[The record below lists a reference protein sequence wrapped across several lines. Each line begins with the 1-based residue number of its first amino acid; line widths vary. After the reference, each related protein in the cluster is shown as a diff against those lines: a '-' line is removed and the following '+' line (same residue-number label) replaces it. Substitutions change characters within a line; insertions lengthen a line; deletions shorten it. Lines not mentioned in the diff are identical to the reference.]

1 MIKDWILS
9 FYNRNFQVI
18 KLWFFYIL
26 IIHLVPIILSLL
38 GLTKELP
45 FNFKTY
51 LIDFWGYYWD
61 GAHYLKITQVGYS
74 YPLQAFFPG
83 YPLLLRILDLFLPFT
98 IIYKINILLSLP
110 LLIQFKELLKKL
122 KFDDRNALFSLIAF
136 LCFPTSFFLQANYTE
151 TLYILL
157 SAWGLNLLLE
167 NKITKA
173 SLVGFLLSFVKITS
187 VVFTFTLFIKLL
199 KDYKDKLL
207 ISKKIV
213 NSLLL
218 VTFTT
223 LGIFLY
229 FGYLQQ
235 NFKSYSIYF
244 KAQGEWGRGTQ
255 EIPFISEFKDV
266 KKKFIFQK
274 TTELIVF
281 VFGIFLLIYSYKKI
295 PIELYLFSLFH
306 FLIPLSTGTFLS
318 INRLFLLSF
327 PIILWFFASLYTN
340 KRVYWLFVTSMLVLQ
355 LIGINLFIKGHF
367 IG

>member
-1 MIKDWILS
+1 MIKMWIS
-9 FYNRNFQVI
+9 NFYQKNSLII

-26 IIHLVPIILSLL
+26 IIHLIPLIFSFL

-83 YPLLLRILDLFLPFT
+83 YPLLLRFLDLFLPFT
-98 IIYKINILLSLP
+98 LIYKINIILTLP
-110 LLIQFKELLKKL
+110 LLIQLKELLKKL
-122 KFDDRNALFSLIAF
+122 NFNEKNIFYSLIAF
-136 LCFPTSFFLQANYTE
+136 LSFPTSFFLQANYTE

-167 NKITKA
+167 NRLKLA
-173 SLVGFLLSFVKITS
+173 SFAGFLLSFVKITS
-187 VVFTFTLFIKLL
+187 VVFTLILFIKTV
-199 KDYKDKLL
+199 KDFKGKINLNKKLFLSFFL
-207 ISKKIV
+207 I
-213 NSLLL
+213 L
-218 VTFTT
+218 FTT

-229 FGYLQQ
+229 FGYLNQ
-235 NFKSYSIYF
+235 NFKDFTVYF
-244 KAQGEWGRGTQ
+244 RAQGEWGRGTQ
-255 EIPFISEFKDV
+255 DIPFISEFKEV

-274 TTELIVF
+274 STEILIF
-281 VFGIFLLIYSYKKI
+281 VFGIFLFIYSYKKI
-295 PIELYLFSLFH
+295 PYELYLFSLLH

-318 INRLFLLSF
+318 INRLFLLSY
-327 PIILWFFASLYTN
+327 PVLIWFFAFIQSKKKLYWIIVFT
-340 KRVYWLFVTSMLVLQ
+340 MLLLQ
-355 LIGINLFIKGHF
+355 LVGLNLYIKGHF